1 MEFIN
6 QALLTAGKAH
16 GQEYNLSRNYPLG
29 ARYRYLGALAV
40 DNLHGVLA
48 NTQAGYMAILTQKFL
63 GHYAELPGILF
74 KLDNGLLL
82 AIVRSENLGEFRPGI
97 LLRSRMGQAGI
108 VLQLLHAAT
117 ALTNNRSHAV
127 IARIAT
133 ADDNYIL
140 VLGIHKQAVLV
151 ITIQIALGYIM

>member
-1 MEFIN
+1 
-6 QALLTAGKAH
+6 
-16 GQEYNLSRNYPLG
+16 
-29 ARYRYLGALAV
+29 
-40 DNLHGVLA
+40 
-48 NTQAGYMAILTQKFL
+48 MAILTQKFL

-108 VLQLLHAAT
+108 VLQLLHTTA

-127 IARIAT
+127 IARIAA

-140 VLGIHKQAVLV
+140 ILGIHKQAVLV
-151 ITIQIALGYIM
+151 IAIQIALGYIMQKLLGKIDAL